1 MTNQPGP
8 APGDDLRF
16 TVPVP
21 PVSGSQSV
29 SGSGSNRPAAQADPT
44 QVIPLVEH
52 TTPLPAV
59 TASPMWGQAPAA
71 GPAQGLGAAPGLG
84 AVGRALLWITVGWWL
99 FFVIRLTS
107 LLAGGGSGSTAAYR
121 TVEMYPAETVVVG
134 VVAVVGAVLLW
145 LARPV
150 APVAQRV
157 FALALSVV
165 TVVVVVW
172 RFAPV

>member
-1 MTNQPGP
+1 MTNPPGP
-8 APGDDLRF
+8 ASGDDLRF

-21 PVSGSQSV
+21 PPAA
-29 SGSGSNRPAAQADPT
+29 GSNHLAAQSDPT

-52 TTPLPAV
+52 TTPLPA
-59 TASPMWGQAPAA
+59 AAPSLAWGQAPAT
-71 GPAQGLGAAPGLG
+71 GPAQGPGAAPGLG
-84 AVGRALLWITVGWWL
+84 AVGHALLWITVGWWL
-99 FFVIRLTS
+99 FFVVRLTS

-150 APVAQRV
+150 APTALRV